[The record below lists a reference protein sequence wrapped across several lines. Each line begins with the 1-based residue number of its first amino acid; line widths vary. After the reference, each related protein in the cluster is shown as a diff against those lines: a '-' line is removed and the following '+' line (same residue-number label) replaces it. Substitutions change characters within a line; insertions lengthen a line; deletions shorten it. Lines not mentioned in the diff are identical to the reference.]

1 MTEPKRLG
9 IFPPVESDYIN
20 SNRRDMN
27 DKDTKPADDNPP
39 TESLDPAQ
47 LAKVMAMLGR
57 SGGRSTSDRKAKAA
71 RANGRKRRKA
81 AKVARRI
88 TRRNSK

>member
-1 MTEPKRLG
+1 MSDKEETRDVVHNDH
-9 IFPPVESDYIN
+9 PVEKI
-20 SNRRDMN
+20 
-27 DKDTKPADDNPP
+27 
-39 TESLDPAQ
+39 DPKQ

-71 RANGRKRRKA
+71 RANGKKRRKA
-81 AKVARRI
+81 AKVARRV

>member
-1 MTEPKRLG
+1 
-9 IFPPVESDYIN
+9 
-20 SNRRDMN
+20 MN
-27 DKDTKPADDNPP
+27 DKDTKPVDDNPP
-39 TESLDPAQ
+39 TKSFDPKQ

-57 SGGRSTSDRKAKAA
+57 SGGRSTSERKAKAA

-81 AKVARRI
+81 AKVARKI

>member
-1 MTEPKRLG
+1 
-9 IFPPVESDYIN
+9 
-20 SNRRDMN
+20 MN
-27 DKDTKPADDNPP
+27 DKDAKPVDDNP
-39 TESLDPAQ
+39 TTVSLDPKQ

-57 SGGRSTSDRKAKAA
+57 SGGRSTSERKAKAA

-81 AKVARRI
+81 AKVARKI